1 MHVDRLQVSAILADV
16 YLFCLLV
23 YSVIC
28 TQGELGEEECEQAL
42 HTLFHVLFTM
52 ARMMVCGSGGRER
65 GRGT

>member
-1 MHVDRLQVSAILADV
+1 MCTC
-16 YLFCLLV
+16 LFIV
-23 YSVIC
+23 YSSVC

-52 ARMMVCGSGGRER
+52 ARMMVCGVGE